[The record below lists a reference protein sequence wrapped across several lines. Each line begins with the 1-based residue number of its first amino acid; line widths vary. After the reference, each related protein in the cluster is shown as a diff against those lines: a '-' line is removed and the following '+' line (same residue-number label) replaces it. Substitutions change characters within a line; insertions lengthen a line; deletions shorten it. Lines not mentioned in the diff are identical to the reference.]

1 MRKSLS
7 GKSRLLFILGILAL
21 SIFMLA
27 GCGGSDDS
35 SSDDADKDKDA
46 ANWYQAVLDDESVT
60 KEYPFYYEDDT
71 MRINGI
77 MDFVAI
83 GEDRIILLDFKTDRA
98 GEEDIRAMY
107 SPQLN
112 AYRNVL
118 SHFYPDH
125 RIDAYA
131 WSFHNNTAIQ
141 ID

>member
-1 MRKSLS
+1 MHELAAALPDDQDWTEELIREYADPSLPD
-7 GKSRLLFILGILAL
+7 GAIRA
-21 SIFMLA
+21 MLKF
-27 GCGGSDDS
+27 SES
-35 SSDDADKDKDA
+35 
-46 ANWYQAVLDDESVT
+46 NLYQEARTMEIH